1 MKPTKV
7 GWSELDG
14 IGIIMEVTRE
24 STTDETKE
32 CVKCAINQIV
42 SHTGCLNVGTLD
54 VREYE

>member
-1 MKPTKV
+1 MKLTKV

-14 IGIIMEVTRE
+14 IGTIMEVTRGSTIEEIGE
-24 STTDETKE
+24 SA
-32 CVKCAINQIV
+32 KCATNQIV